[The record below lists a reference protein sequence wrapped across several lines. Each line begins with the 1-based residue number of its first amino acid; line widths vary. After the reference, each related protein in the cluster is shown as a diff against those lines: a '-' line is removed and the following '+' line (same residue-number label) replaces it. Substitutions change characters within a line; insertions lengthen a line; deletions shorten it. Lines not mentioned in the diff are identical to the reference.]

1 MIKTLLIKYDLGELE
16 GDILPVSGGL
26 MHKMY
31 KVQTDRGTYAVKCL
45 NPEIMKRP
53 GVFDN
58 YSKAEALELILENS
72 GIPIVPALSFEG
84 KKMLEAEG
92 RFFYI
97 FRWQEGSITDQDNIS
112 KGQCFKAGEILGK
125 IHALDAHNVE
135 ASEPKLSSI
144 DFRNYLAKTKQKK
157 SCISAVL
164 EESMEV
170 LEYSQDKLN
179 EARKMLPAM
188 KAISDDDMDPKNI
201 MWDNGEPF
209 VIDLE
214 CLGYS
219 NPIASCLD
227 LSLQWAGTVNQK
239 FKRENL
245 ASFYDGYLSAYDNG
259 FRSYHE
265 LYGIAYTWVEWLEY
279 NLKRALGIE
288 GTTDEDIKLGET
300 ETKNTIERI
309 KYLNSLE
316 NDICDML
323 KNLTAREN
331 V

>member
-1 MIKTLLIKYDLGELE
+1 M
-16 GDILPVSGGL
+16 
-26 MHKMY
+26 
-31 KVQTDRGTYAVKCL
+31 A
-45 NPEIMKRP
+45 
-53 GVFDN
+53 
-58 YSKAEALELILENS
+58 
-72 GIPIVPALSFEG
+72 
-84 KKMLEAEG
+84 G
-92 RFFYI
+92 R
-97 FRWQEGSITDQDNIS
+97 
-112 KGQCFKAGEILGK
+112 
-125 IHALDAHNVE
+125 
-135 ASEPKLSSI
+135 
-144 DFRNYLAKTKQKK
+144 
-157 SCISAVL
+157 
-164 EESMEV
+164 
-170 LEYSQDKLN
+170 
-179 EARKMLPAM
+179 
-188 KAISDDDMDPKNI
+188 KNI
-201 MWDNGEPF
+201 MWDKGEPF

-279 NLKRALGIE
+279 NLKRALGME
-288 GTTDEDIKLGET
+288 GTTDEDIELGEA

-323 KNLTAREN
+323 KNLTAPGN
-331 V
+331 M